1 MLDPSSHTKAEIHGE
16 SRATGADPRSAI
28 HTVDVFTGTVNVDVR
43 HERHDAR
50 SCTHRRHATCSTF
63 SKHRHKSSQHQIR
76 PSVFSPSSRNMR
88 SKRRAVML
96 FRSKCHLLPW
106 NGCARLIP
114 WTWLSRRNFH
124 THCDFL
130 ISFILVF
137 FSSSVLCTSQRVS
150 VPCELAYSSCLPK
163 GGVRKRIA
171 EAQAVRDV
179 VEGQSNS
186 SSHCSGGIRRRVA
199 DSGAGF
205 GAKNPLIDPLKL
217 KRGKDKVSAKDVE
230 DIIGG
235 ATAQGASQSRTW
247 VSWRHPAVH
256 VGVHSYHIWRQVSST
271 ALSRERP
278 RLWESSVRG
287 DVGAAERYWDELQE
301 SEVLRDHPE
310 LLTEDKRMVHSV
322 RLVRRRR
329 TILPQR

>member
-1 MLDPSSHTKAEIHGE
+1 MS
-16 SRATGADPRSAI
+16 
-28 HTVDVFTGTVNVDVR
+28 
-43 HERHDAR
+43 
-50 SCTHRRHATCSTF
+50 
-63 SKHRHKSSQHQIR
+63 
-76 PSVFSPSSRNMR
+76 
-88 SKRRAVML
+88 
-96 FRSKCHLLPW
+96 
-106 NGCARLIP
+106 
-114 WTWLSRRNFH
+114 
-124 THCDFL
+124 
-130 ISFILVF
+130 
-137 FSSSVLCTSQRVS
+137 
-150 VPCELAYSSCLPK
+150 PK

-217 KRGKDKVSAKDVE
+217 KWGKGKVSAKDVE

-256 VGVHSYHIWRQVSST
+256 VGAHSYHIWRQVSSI

-278 RLWESSVRG
+278 RLWESSVGG

-310 LLTEDKRMVHSV
+310 LLTEDKGWFIPCGLYGDAGQFSHNDSLMVNSLHSLIGSGVTKNQRTLDSLFRVIAWSLNVLQTGIEPVVDWEGKDLMCEDPMYLAAKYKAILTHIRSDWEFHASAFSLPKWSNVARKCWLCRATGPVGHELFLRTLRQRCTLEVHSCEARELEV
-322 RLVRRRR
+322 
-329 TILPQR
+329 

>member
-1 MLDPSSHTKAEIHGE
+1 MSPE
-16 SRATGADPRSAI
+16 S
-28 HTVDVFTGTVNVDVR
+28 
-43 HERHDAR
+43 
-50 SCTHRRHATCSTF
+50 
-63 SKHRHKSSQHQIR
+63 
-76 PSVFSPSSRNMR
+76 
-88 SKRRAVML
+88 
-96 FRSKCHLLPW
+96 
-106 NGCARLIP
+106 
-114 WTWLSRRNFH
+114 
-124 THCDFL
+124 
-130 ISFILVF
+130 
-137 FSSSVLCTSQRVS
+137 
-150 VPCELAYSSCLPK
+150 
-163 GGVRKRIA
+163 GVRKRIA

-186 SSHCSGGIRRRVA
+186 SSHCGGGIRRRVA
-199 DSGAGF
+199 DNAAGF

-217 KRGKDKVSAKDVE
+217 KWSKGKVSAKDVE

-235 ATAQGASQSRTW
+235 ATAQGASQSRTS

-310 LLTEDKRMVHSV
+310 LLTEDKEWFIPCGLYGDAGQFSHNDSLIVISLNSLIGSGATKNQLARS
-322 RLVRRRR
+322 R
-329 TILPQR
+329 TCALAHWTACSA